1 MCAENKIMHWPD
13 KIPIITNLET
23 ENQLIIDYL
32 GAKHKENLFVK
43 WGRNIQ
49 LIKQHLPK
57 GTALNKVTTEDIAD
71 IQVTP
76 NNRLRKLVS
85 YKTPNEVYDA
95 ARLIA

>member
-1 MCAENKIMHWPD
+1 MCAENNIMYGPD

-23 ENQLIIDYL
+23 RNQLIIDYL

-49 LIKQHLPK
+49 LIRQHLPK
-57 GTALNKVTTEDIAD
+57 GTALNKVTTEDIAN
-71 IQVTP
+71 IQATL

-95 ARLIA
+95 ACLVA